1 MTQTRTNTRP
11 CLLRRS
17 SGRYDDRMWELL
29 KNMYRNGGDK
39 YPKNAGTYR
48 VEFLDGPVSAA
59 RRFEMFVER
68 MPETMVITKQTDIA
82 SIQTEAIRTIQA
94 YLTEQKAIAETMLAA
109 LPPVPVTAKS
119 QKSKKPAGA
128 GQS

>member
-1 MTQTRTNTRP
+1 MPRPTRWRDLSKITKSGLALYQYRLTIPGTNAELVLASDMVTQKAEQPTRWTVR
-11 CLLRRS
+11 C
-17 SGRYDDRMWELL
+17 
-29 KNMYRNGGDK
+29 
-39 YPKNAGTYR
+39 
-48 VEFLDGPVSAA
+48 SAC
-59 RRFEMFVER
+59 R

>member
-17 SGRYDDRMWELL
+17 TGRYDNHMWELL
-29 KNMYRNGGDK
+29 KNMYRNAGDN

-68 MPETMVITKQTDIA
+68 MTETRIDFSIIA
-82 SIQTEAIRTIQA
+82 VNEGYRR
-94 YLTEQKAIAETMLAA
+94 IAVVYSHKGFDESLFVDDY
-109 LPPVPVTAKS
+109 VPRHA
-119 QKSKKPAGA
+119 
-128 GQS
+128 